1 MTPRIFCSDL
11 SRNRGE
17 QVFGTAPRAETW
29 LLIEHPGAW
38 SPKGFPDDRLSLPI
52 RRYIEALA
60 RGLGGAKKLMI
71 RHRRRG
77 EALRMFVVRSS
88 EEHPSTSALAFG
100 AYEDL
105 IELSPEDLL
114 TQAKPYA
121 RPLFLVCTH
130 GKHDKCCAKFGFAVY
145 CALHE
150 AMPED
155 AWECSHVGGD
165 RFAANVVCFPEGI
178 YFGHVSPAAS
188 LAAVAEYLL
197 GRIVLE
203 SYRGRCCYSLAGSN
217 CRVRNSPGNG
227 SAWHRR
233 SAAVERRRVIAG
245 RLARCVRGAGC
256 RENPR
261 SRFPIAKIERQASP
275 DLQRRGTGIGVAVR
289 SHSIRSERVT
299 LGQGVACSYK
309 MPVRGWNVLLRA
321 STYDGRRCTRK
332 TFTWFFPCLRFG
344 RWYSPSRMQDVI
356 ITYSRTPAARR
367 YRSDR
372 EARRELQEKAG
383 SCKDRVRRGSG
394 DFTRSHRSF
403 S

>member
-188 LAAVAEYLL
+188 LTATAEYLL

-203 SYRGRCCYSLAGSN
+203 SYRGRCCYSRPAQIAEYVIRRETGLHGIGDLRLLNAAEL
-217 CRVRNSPGNG
+217 SPGD
-227 SAWHRR
+227 W
-233 SAAVERRRVIAG
+233 RVVFA
-245 RLARCVRGAGC
+245 
-256 RENPR
+256 E
-261 SRFPIAKIERQASP
+261 
-275 DLQRRGTGIGVAVR
+275 
-289 SHSIRSERVT
+289 
-299 LGQGVACSYK
+299 
-309 MPVRGWNVLLRA
+309 
-321 STYDGRRCTRK
+321 
-332 TFTWFFPCLRFG
+332 
-344 RWYSPSRMQDVI
+344 
-356 ITYSRTPAARR
+356 PAAARIHEVDFRLRKSSARHLLTCNAAELGSVLQYVPIR
-367 YRSDR
+367 YGV
-372 EARRELQEKAG
+372 KG
-383 SCKDRVRRGSG
+383 
-394 DFTRSHRSF
+394 
-403 S
+403 